1 MLYRTY
7 LAENSRLTTLHTLNK
22 MMMTKTKIIATVLVA
37 MVLGFASATAINKY
51 NWFGPR
57 VNIFDK
63 TRLETPQLQIANA
76 KDSAALVHP
85 LRISGELTFAG
96 ERVPLEDPDVMERMD
111 RELQVNAYW
120 QSNTVLSMK
129 LANRYF
135 PEIEKILLEEG
146 VPADFKYLAL
156 IESGFRD
163 AVSPSGAAGFWQFLG
178 ATGRQYGLEVRPD
191 VDERYNI
198 DKATR
203 ATCKYLRQA
212 KEKLGSWT
220 AAAASYNIGMGGL
233 QERMNAQN
241 TSDYYELMLT
251 SETSRYVFRMLA
263 MKVIFAHP
271 ERAGYALQ
279 SADLYQPYTY
289 NTVSVDT
296 PITDIAAFAAQFG
309 LQYKHIKILNP
320 WLRDAHLHN
329 KEHKTFFIRILDPK

>member
-1 MLYRTY
+1 
-7 LAENSRLTTLHTLNK
+7 
-22 MMMTKTKIIATVLVA
+22 MMMSKTKIIATVIVA
-37 MVLGFASATAINKY
+37 MALGFASATALDKY
-51 NWFGPR
+51 GWFSSR
-57 VNIFDK
+57 VNIFDA
-63 TRLETPQLQIANA
+63 TRLEALQLKVGEIR
-76 KDSAALVHP
+76 DSAHLLKP
-85 LRISGELTFAG
+85 LRFSGEISFAG

-111 RELQVNAYW
+111 RELQVNTYW
-120 QSNTVLSMK
+120 QSNTILSMK

-135 PEIEKILLEEG
+135 PEIEKILQEEG

-163 AVSPSGAAGFWQFLG
+163 AVSPSGAAGFWQFLSG
-178 ATGRQYGLEVRPD
+178 TARQYGLEVRPD

-212 KEKLGSWT
+212 REKLGSWT
-220 AAAASYNIGMGGL
+220 AAAASYNIGIGGL
-233 QERMNAQN
+233 QERMTAQGTN
-241 TSDYYELMLT
+241 NYYELMLT

-263 MKVIFAHP
+263 MKVIFANP
-271 ERAGYALQ
+271 EHAGYAVK
-279 SADLYQPYTY
+279 SMDLYQPYSY

-296 PITDIAAFAAQFG
+296 PVTDIAAFAAQFG

-329 KEHKTFFIRILDPK
+329 KERKTFFIRILDAK